1 MNSIEK
7 EKGKT
12 FFNRSLERAL
22 RILNALSNEGPAL
35 SLAQLSETLNLPR
48 ATVLRLSSTLMSFG
62 FLRQDPLS
70 KQYALGMRV
79 LELAKSVSDSFSLRK
94 IASPHLNVLQTKIGK
109 TIFLAVLDNDEVF
122 YIDKI
127 DDPGNPISFT
137 STVGTRRPPYWGML
151 GFVLM
156 AYLPDNEIKR
166 ILHKQPL
173 KAFTSK
179 SITKKEEFIK
189 WLGKVRSQGY
199 VVDTEMAFDGIT
211 GIGTPIFDHTGKI
224 VAAVGVGFITSS
236 VKEKE
241 LDRIIKE
248 AIKTSRR
255 ISEELGYSQGY
266 SEMVKKENKDLHK

>member
-1 MNSIEK
+1 VNSIEK

-22 RILNALSNEGPAL
+22 RILNVLSSEGPTL
-35 SLAQLSETLNLPR
+35 SLAKLSETLNLPR
-48 ATVLRLSSTLMSFG
+48 ATVLRLCSTLINFG
-62 FLRQDPLS
+62 YLRQDPLS
-70 KQYALGMRV
+70 KHYALGMRV

-137 STVGTRRPPYWGML
+137 SKVGTRRPPYWGML

-156 AYLPDNEIKR
+156 AYLPDKEIKR
-166 ILHKQPL
+166 IFQKQPL

-179 SITKKEEFIK
+179 SITKKEELTK

-199 VVDTEMAFDGIT
+199 VVETEMALDGIT
-211 GIGTPIFDHTGKI
+211 GVGAPIFDHTGKVI
-224 VAAVGVGFITSS
+224 AAVGVGFITSS

-241 LDRIIKE
+241 LNRIIKE
-248 AIKTSRR
+248 AVKTARA
-255 ISEELGYSQGY
+255 ISEELGYSEEG
-266 SEMVKKENKDLHK
+266 K

>member
-1 MNSIEK
+1 MNIIEK

-22 RILNALSNEGPAL
+22 RILNTCSEGPAF

-48 ATVLRLSSTLMSFG
+48 ATVSRLCSTLISFG
-62 FLRQDPLS
+62 LLRQDPLS
-70 KQYALGMRV
+70 KQYSLGLRV

-94 IASPHLNVLQTKIGK
+94 IASPYLNALQAKIGK

-137 STVGTRRPPYWGML
+137 STVGTRRPAYWGML

-156 AYLPDNEIKR
+156 AYLPDKEIKR

-179 SITKKEEFIK
+179 SITKKEDFIK

-211 GIGTPIFDHTGKI
+211 GIGTPIFDHTGKVI
-224 VAAVGVGFITSS
+224 AALGVGFISSS
-236 VKEKE
+236 VKKRE
-241 LDRIIKE
+241 LNKIIKE
-248 AIKTSRR
+248 TRTTAAAISRQ
-255 ISEELGYSQGY
+255 LGYIG
-266 SEMVKKENKDLHK
+266 EETKIAR

>member
-1 MNSIEK
+1 VSCYFYEKAFHSVNSIEK

-22 RILNALSNEGPAL
+22 RILNVLSSEGPTL
-35 SLAQLSETLNLPR
+35 SLAKLSETLNLPR
-48 ATVLRLSSTLMSFG
+48 ATVLRLCLTLINFG
-62 FLRQDPLS
+62 YLRQDPLS
-70 KQYALGMRV
+70 KHYALGMRI

-248 AIKTSRR
+248 AVKTSRR
-255 ISEELGYSQGY
+255 ISEELGYSEEG
-266 SEMVKKENKDLHK
+266 K

>member
-7 EKGKT
+7 EKRKT

-22 RILNALSNEGPAL
+22 KILNALSNEGPSL

-48 ATVLRLSSTLMSFG
+48 ATVLRLCSTLISFG
-62 FLRQDPLS
+62 FLRQDQLS
-70 KQYALGMRV
+70 KHYALGMRV

-94 IASPHLNVLQTKIGK
+94 IASPHLNVLQTKLGK

-137 STVGTRRPPYWGML
+137 SKVGTRKPAYWGML
-151 GFVLM
+151 GSVLM
-156 AYLPDNEIKR
+156 AYLPDQEIKR
-166 ILHKQPL
+166 ILHKEPL

-211 GIGTPIFDHTGKI
+211 GIGTPIFDHTEKVI
-224 VAAVGVGFITSS
+224 AAVGVGFITSS
-236 VKEKE
+236 VKERE

-248 AIKTSRR
+248 AIKTARA
-255 ISEELGYSQGY
+255 ISEDLGYSEEGR
-266 SEMVKKENKDLHK
+266 